1 MFWIALL
8 ILLVFIAFLLVRE
21 SKRRAEWQLEY
32 RYLSRHEAHSENK
45 TAATKPSAPLLGR
58 KSVAE
63 TSRFEAEEEVSE
75 TITTNVMGRNKRPV
89 SVFAESQEPLVE
101 APKIIATLSQQAA
114 KKSDT

>member
-45 TAATKPSAPLLGR
+45 TQLPSHLTHFLGERVSLKRHVLRLRKMFLKPSPPM
-58 KSVAE
+58 SW
-63 TSRFEAEEEVSE
+63 
-75 TITTNVMGRNKRPV
+75 
-89 SVFAESQEPLVE
+89 VE
-101 APKIIATLSQQAA
+101 ISGL
-114 KKSDT
+114 